1 MRLSKLLVPFSV
13 AVVLAS
19 GGAARAEVKVEL
31 ANVHLCCGACVKAVA
46 ATLKDIDGVKGACDQ
61 KGSKVSLTAKDKA
74 TAQKAID
81 ALAAAG
87 FHGKPNS
94 DDYKVKDDSGVTAG
108 KVKSLTVSDVHNCCT
123 ACCKKIKATVKAVK
137 GVEADT
143 ATPKVD
149 TFEVTGDF
157 DAAELVK
164 ALNEAGFHVKVK
176 K

>member
-1 MRLSKLLVPFSV
+1 MRSPKLLTALCV
-13 AVVLAS
+13 AGLLACT
-19 GGAARAEVKVEL
+19 GAARAEVKVEL
-31 ANVHLCCGACVKAVA
+31 KNVHLCCPQCVKAVA
-46 ATLKDIDGVKGACDQ
+46 ATLKDIEGVKPACDQ
-61 KGSKVSLTAKDKA
+61 KGSKVTLTAKDKE

-87 FHGKPNS
+87 FHSQPDSK
-94 DDYKVKDDSGVTAG
+94 DYTVKDDSGATAG
-108 KVKSLTVSDVHNCCT
+108 KVKSITLVDVHNCCG
-123 ACCKKIKATVKAVK
+123 ACCKAIKATVKKVK

-149 TFEVTGDF
+149 TFDVTGDF
-157 DAAELVK
+157 DTVELVK